1 MLRNIILALILFL
14 PLCSLQAQEF
24 TLTGRVVDSHDSPI
38 ELASVSCL
46 SQGKA
51 TMTDLKGHFS
61 ISLRSADSVAVKFSM
76 IGYKSKTRI
85 LRRPRGKQT
94 LRITLQPMD
103 ALSEVVVTEKR
114 RQTTATEQLDIKNLK
129 DNPSASGNAVEEL
142 IQQQAGVS
150 SHNELSSQYNVRGG
164 SFDENSVYIN
174 NVEIYR
180 PLLIRS
186 GQQEGLSIINPDMV
200 ESIGFSSGGFEAKY
214 GDKMSSALDITY
226 RRPTRS
232 ELSASLSLLGGTAF
246 AAVGNKRLSM
256 SHAVRYKT
264 NRYLL
269 GSLETK
275 GEYRPNYLD
284 YQTFISYRPDSLW
297 TIDFL
302 GNISENHY
310 NFLPTDRETSFGTM
324 EDVKS
329 FKVYFDGQEKDVFRT
344 FFGSLAV
351 SRLLGSKLQTK
362 ISLLASAFYS
372 KEQERYDIQG
382 QYWLDDTQTSENLGV
397 GTYMEHA
404 RNYLTSKVAS
414 VKMMVNHKS
423 RKHDIEG
430 ALTMKFEDIKE
441 KASEYEMRDSSG
453 YSIPHNPDRLDLIY
467 TLRSSN
473 HINTTRLEGYL
484 QDTYRF
490 TSHGERQS
498 FFTLNYG
505 LRFSHWSFSGETTVS
520 PRVSIAMVPAFNN
533 DVIFRFSTGLYYQAP
548 FFKELR
554 DTVTTDGVTRAVLNN
569 KIKSQQSI
577 HFVGAFDY
585 RFKMKDRPYK
595 FSAEAYYKLMH
606 NLIPY
611 NVNNVKITYYG
622 GNQCDGYAA
631 GLDLKLYG
639 EFVPGTDSWVTFS
652 LMSTKQ
658 KMNGKWV
665 PMPTD
670 QRYAVNVHFTDYFP
684 GTEKW
689 KMTLRL
695 AIADGLPF
703 GAPHSGLEHQDF
715 RAPAYKRADIGMSYC
730 LYERGS
736 HGSGKSAIKNAWIG
750 IDCLN
755 LFGINNVNSYY
766 WVTDVTN
773 QQYAVPNY
781 LTGRQI
787 NVKLSLKL

>member
-94 LRITLQPMD
+94 LRITLLPMD

-129 DNPSASGNAVEEL
+129 DNPSVSGNAVEEL

-473 HINTTRLEGYL
+473 HINTIRLEGYL

-490 TSHGERQS
+490 ASHGERQS

-520 PRVSIAMVPAFNN
+520 PRVSIAMVPAFNS
-533 DVIFRFSTGLYYQAP
+533 DVTFRFSTGLYYQAP

-703 GAPHSGLEHQDF
+703 GAPHSGLENQDF

-736 HGSGKSAIKNAWIG
+736 HGSSKSAIKNAWIG

>member
-1 MLRNIILALILFL
+1 MLRNIILALIFFL

-94 LRITLQPMD
+94 LRITLLPMD
-103 ALSEVVVTEKR
+103 ALNEVVVTEKR

-129 DNPSASGNAVEEL
+129 DNPSVSGNAVEEL

-232 ELSASLSLLGGTAF
+232 ELSASMSLLGGTAF

-414 VKMMVNHKS
+414 IKMMVNHKS

-490 TSHGERQS
+490 ASHGERQS

-520 PRVSIAMVPAFNN
+520 PRVSIAMVPAFNS
-533 DVIFRFSTGLYYQAP
+533 DVTFRFSTGLYYQAP

-652 LMSTKQ
+652 LMSTQQ
-658 KMNGKWV
+658 KMNGRWV

-715 RAPAYKRADIGMSYC
+715 RAPAYKRADIGMSYR
-730 LYERGS
+730 LYERGYR
-736 HGSGKSAIKNAWIG
+736 KSAVKNAWIG